1 MNRIRSAWSTL
12 TASPRL
18 IAAAAGIVV
27 SAVVVG
33 VGFSLALD
41 GIREERPS
49 GQAASAAP
57 RATDQP
63 TVSPSASPTPTAPMV
78 VATATATST
87 TTATA
92 KPTPSPVAP
101 TPSPRP
107 TPAVTPPPPPTSSL
121 DGGCH
126 DVTVDQQ
133 GTVYVN
139 GEAVEYPYS
148 EEYGEQMPLAVLRL
162 GARAAALSD
171 AEVCLQAELPAVIVS
186 GDIEVCGEV
195 LADRQAPIET
205 PPPAEPGPTM
215 PPTYG
220 PPTIDGVEISDR
232 MLDVNSYPLLDIAD
246 VDDVSACLHVHAA
259 TNDVW
264 VTLSLAI
271 CASSRLGSNG
281 DLTIFVGDQEWS
293 FSPEYVYDEQGAL
306 VVGET
311 VSAGLDIRN
320 YLDDV
325 THLIEMGVWV
335 TPGCPWPDR

>member
-1 MNRIRSAWSTL
+1 M
-12 TASPRL
+12 
-18 IAAAAGIVV
+18 
-27 SAVVVG
+27 
-33 VGFSLALD
+33 
-41 GIREERPS
+41 
-49 GQAASAAP
+49 
-57 RATDQP
+57 
-63 TVSPSASPTPTAPMV
+63 
-78 VATATATST
+78 
-87 TTATA
+87 
-92 KPTPSPVAP
+92 
-101 TPSPRP
+101 
-107 TPAVTPPPPPTSSL
+107 
-121 DGGCH
+121 
-126 DVTVDQQ
+126 DQQ

-148 EEYGEQMPLAVLRL
+148 EEYGEQMPMAVLRL
-162 GARAAALSD
+162 GARAAVLSD

-220 PPTIDGVEISDR
+220 PPTIDGVQISDR

-246 VDDVSACLHVHAA
+246 VEDVPACLHVHAA
-259 TNDVW
+259 ANDVW
-264 VTLSLAI
+264 TTLSLAI
-271 CASSRLGSNG
+271 CPSARLGSDG
-281 DLTIFVGDQEWS
+281 ELTIFVDDQEWT